1 MNETLFYIIG
11 IRITAW
17 KLVGYAG
24 VALFTSR
31 WFLQMWASRKAGKPT
46 IPRIFWIIS
55 MAGSLLCLL
64 YFVFGKNDSVGILAY
79 LFPCWVSAY
88 NLYLDIKN
96 GKEGK
101 VTPNPEMHKESELK

>member
-1 MNETLFYIIG
+1 MNETLIIFAG

-24 VALFTSR
+24 VFLFTSR

-46 IPRIFWIIS
+46 IPRLFWIIS

-64 YFVFGKNDSVGILAY
+64 YFIFGKNDSVGILAY
-79 LFPCWVSAY
+79 LFPCCVSGY
-88 NLYLDIKN
+88 NLYLDITNNK
-96 GKEGK
+96 K
-101 VTPNPEMHKESELK
+101 